1 MIFSFEICGDSCQKL
16 LTQLIVKVFWDF
28 PDGSESWSLPNN
40 ECRFGS
46 THLHSTCILHKTDVL
61 RHVVPYITWIHQITY
76 LHDTAGNI

>member
-46 THLHSTCILHKTDVL
+46 THLHSTYTYCDTADVPSHVMPYILHYYTK
-61 RHVVPYITWIHQITY
+61 
-76 LHDTAGNI
+76 